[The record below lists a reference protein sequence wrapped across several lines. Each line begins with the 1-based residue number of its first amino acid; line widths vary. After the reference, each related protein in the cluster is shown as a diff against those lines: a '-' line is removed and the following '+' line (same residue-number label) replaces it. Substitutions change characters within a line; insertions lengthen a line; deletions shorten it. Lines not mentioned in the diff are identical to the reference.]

1 MCNNQEKIFFF
12 YNRFTSQLYLDK
24 ISVDYNVKD
33 GYIFVYDY
41 NLKINYVIINKNE
54 NENKKKLKGKIV
66 FFNSLKIPQILKRIN
81 NMFSS
86 NNYDSNYS
94 IYCSDVLK
102 ILKKYNW
109 FEKVLDFIPLN
120 VLYIRSKYKVIKSK
134 YYIENNQYNNCANVI
149 I

>member
-1 MCNNQEKIFFF
+1 MCDNEEKIFFF
-12 YNRFTSQLYLDK
+12 YNRLTSQLYLDK

-66 FFNSLKIPQILKRIN
+66 VFNSLRIPQILTKIN
-81 NMFSS
+81 NMFNSKY
-86 NNYDSNYS
+86 YDSNYN
-94 IYCSDVLK
+94 IYCSDILK

-120 VLYIRSKYKVIKSK
+120 IFHIRSKYKMIKSK
-134 YYIENNQYNNCANVI
+134 YFNENNQNNGFANVI

>member
-54 NENKKKLKGKIV
+54 NKNKKKLKGKIV
-66 FFNSLKIPQILKRIN
+66 VFNSLKIPQILKRIN

-134 YYIENNQYNNCANVI
+134 YYIENNQYNCANVI

>member
-66 FFNSLKIPQILKRIN
+66 VFNSLKIPQILKRIN